1 MLRVREIR
9 SAKDPAFSGAHRLLR
24 RIFPRSEMMPRRAW
38 VQVLRER
45 TQGLWTD
52 LNWHLFVA
60 EQDGAVIGA
69 ASGSYLGN
77 VNVGVIGYVA
87 VDAAARAQGLG
98 PRLRRALVR
107 AFVRDARDVN
117 GTDLRAVVGEVH
129 ADNPWLRVLVSR
141 HHAIALD
148 FPYYQPALHRTEK
161 GVPLVMYYEPIGAR
175 RRSLPVGEVRQLL
188 YTMWRRAYRV
198 PSPLGNANFRR
209 MLRAL
214 NGRRRIGSR
223 LPMARTRRARHSV
236 S

>member
-1 MLRVREIR
+1 MIRVREIR
-9 SAKDPAFSGAHRLLR
+9 SAKDPAFAAAHALLR
-24 RIFPRSEMMPRRAW
+24 RIFPRSEMMPRRSW

-45 TQGLWTD
+45 EQGLWTD
-52 LNWHLFVA
+52 LNWHLIVA
-60 EQDGAVIGA
+60 QRDGVVIGA

-87 VDAAARAQGLG
+87 VDTAARASGLG

-107 AFVRDARDVN
+107 GFTRDARELN
-117 GTDLRAVVGEVH
+117 GTALRAVVGEVH

-141 HHAIALD
+141 HHALALD

-161 GVPLVMYYEPIGAR
+161 GVPLVMYFEPIGAR
-175 RRSLPVGEVRQLL
+175 RRWLPAGEVRRLL

-198 PSPLGNANFRR
+198 SNPLRDPNFRR

-214 NGRRRIGSR
+214 DGRRRIGAR
-223 LPMARTRRARHSV
+223 ALLPRTHRARHAIS
-236 S
+236 

>member
-1 MLRVREIR
+1 MIRVREIR
-9 SAKDPAFSGAHRLLR
+9 SARDPAFASAHAMLR
-24 RIFPRSEMMPRRAW
+24 RIFPKSEMMPRRAW

-45 TQGLWTD
+45 EQGLWTD

-60 EQDGAVIGA
+60 QRDGVVIGA

-87 VDAAARAQGLG
+87 VDSAARAAGLG

-107 AFVRDARDVN
+107 AFTRDARDVN
-117 GTDLRAVVGEVH
+117 GTALRAVVGEVH

-141 HHAIALD
+141 HHALALD

-161 GVPLVMYYEPIGAR
+161 GVPLVMYYEPIGTR
-175 RRSLPVGEVRQLL
+175 RRWLPAGEVRRLL

-198 PSPLGNANFRR
+198 PSPLKDANFRR

-214 NGRRRIGSR
+214 EGRRRIGPQPL
-223 LPMARTRRARHSV
+223 LPRTHRARHSI

>member
-1 MLRVREIR
+1 MIRVREIR
-9 SAKDPAFSGAHRLLR
+9 TSNDPAFAPAHRLLR
-24 RIFPRSEMMPRRAW
+24 RIFPRSEMMPRRTW

-45 TQGLWTD
+45 EQGLWTD

-60 EQDGAVIGA
+60 ERGGAVIGA

-77 VNVGVIGYVA
+77 VNVGVVGYVA
-87 VDAAARAQGLG
+87 VDAAARARGLG

-107 AFVRDARDVN
+107 AFTRDASDVN
-117 GTDLRAVVGEVH
+117 GTSLKAVVGEVH
-129 ADNPWLRVLVSR
+129 SYNPWLRVLVSR

-148 FPYYQPALHRTEK
+148 FPYFQPALHRTEQP
-161 GVPLVMYYEPIGAR
+161 VPLVMYYEPIGAR
-175 RRSLPVGEVRQLL
+175 RRWLTMGEVRRLL

-198 PSPLGNANFRR
+198 PSPLADPNFRR

-223 LPMARTRRARHSV
+223 IPVARTVRARHSI

>member
-1 MLRVREIR
+1 MIRVREIR
-9 SAKDPAFSGAHRLLR
+9 SSRDPAFAAAHALLR
-24 RIFPRSEMMPRRAW
+24 RIFPKSEMMPRRSW

-45 TQGLWTD
+45 EQGLWTD

-60 EQDGAVIGA
+60 LREGGVIGA

-87 VDAAARAQGLG
+87 VDAAARAAGFG

-107 AFVRDARDVN
+107 AFTRDARDVN
-117 GTDLRAVVGEVH
+117 GTTLRAVVGEVH

-141 HHAIALD
+141 HHALALD

-175 RRSLPVGEVRQLL
+175 RRWLSAGEVRRLL

-198 PSPLGNANFRR
+198 PSPLKDANFRR

-214 NGRRRIGSR
+214 DGRRRIGPR
-223 LPMARTRRARHSV
+223 VLLPRTHRDRHAIS
-236 S
+236 

>member
-1 MLRVREIR
+1 MIRVREIR
-9 SAKDPAFSGAHRLLR
+9 TAHDPAFNAAHRLLH
-24 RIFPRSEMMPRRAW
+24 RIFPRSEMMPRRGW

-45 TQGLWTD
+45 EQGLWTD
-52 LNWHLFVA
+52 LNWHLLVA
-60 EQDGAVIGA
+60 ERGGTVIGA

-77 VNVGVIGYVA
+77 VNVGVVGYVA
-87 VDAAARAQGLG
+87 VDAARRAAGLG

-107 AFVRDARDVN
+107 GFLRDARDLN
-117 GTDLRAVVGEVH
+117 GTTLRAVIGEVH
-129 ADNPWLRVLVSR
+129 ADNPWLRTLVTR

-148 FPYYQPALHRTEK
+148 FPYYQPALRRLEK
-161 GVPLVMYYEPIGAR
+161 GVPLVMYYEPMGAA
-175 RRSLPVGEVRQLL
+175 RRSLPVGELRRLL

-214 NGRRRIGSR
+214 KGRRRIGSR
-223 LPMARTRRARHSV
+223 PALARTRRQRHVV

>member
-1 MLRVREIR
+1 MIRVREIR
-9 SAKDPAFSGAHRLLR
+9 ESRDPAFDAAHGLLR

-45 TQGLWTD
+45 EQALWTD

-60 EQDGAVIGA
+60 ERGGRVIGA

-87 VDAAARAQGLG
+87 VDRAARAKGLG

-107 AFVRDARDVN
+107 GFRRDARDVH
-117 GTDLRAVVGEVH
+117 GADLRAVVGEVH
-129 ADNPWLRVLVSR
+129 DDNPWLRTLVSR
-141 HHAIALD
+141 HHALALD
-148 FPYYQPALHRTEK
+148 FPYYQPALHRSEP
-161 GVPLVMYYEPIGAR
+161 GVPLVMYYEP
-175 RRSLPVGEVRQLL
+175 VGVPRHWLSAAEVRRLL

-198 PSPLGNANFRR
+198 ASPLKDRNFRR

-214 NGRRRIGSR
+214 HGRRRIGVR
-223 LPMARTRRARHSV
+223 PVLPRTRRHRHSV

>member
-1 MLRVREIR
+1 MLRIREIR
-9 SAKDPAFSGAHRLLR
+9 TATDPAFDGAHRLLR
-24 RIFPRSEMMPRRAW
+24 RIFPRAEMLPRRGW

-45 TQGLWTD
+45 EQGLWTD

-60 EQDGAVIGA
+60 VRDGTVIGA

-87 VDAAARAQGLG
+87 VDARRRAKGLG
-98 PRLRRALVR
+98 PRLRRSLVH
-107 AFVRDARDVN
+107 AFERDARDVN
-117 GTDLRAVVGEVH
+117 GTSLQAVIGEVH
-129 ADNPWLRVLVSR
+129 ADNPWLRTLVTR

-161 GVPLVMYYEPIGAR
+161 GVPLVMYYEPRGAR
-175 RRSLPVGEVRQLL
+175 RRSLPVSELRRLL

-214 NGRRRIGSR
+214 KGRRRIGSR
-223 LPMARTRRARHSV
+223 TLLPRARPTHSGV

>member
-1 MLRVREIR
+1 MLRIREIR
-9 SAKDPAFSGAHRLLR
+9 TADDPAFNAAHRLLR
-24 RIFPRSEMMPRRAW
+24 RIFPRAEMMPRRGW

-45 TQGLWTD
+45 EQGLWTD

-60 EQDGAVIGA
+60 QRSGVTIGA

-77 VNVGVIGYVA
+77 VNVGVVGYVA
-87 VDAAARAQGLG
+87 VDARRRAKGLG

-107 AFVRDARDVN
+107 AFERDARDVN
-117 GTDLRAVVGEVH
+117 GATLRAVVGEVH
-129 ADNPWLRVLVSR
+129 AGNPWLRVLVTR

-148 FPYYQPALHRTEK
+148 FPYYQPALRHTEK

-175 RRSLPVGEVRQLL
+175 RRFLTVGELRRLL

-198 PSPLGNANFRR
+198 PSPLANANFRR

-214 NGRRRIGSR
+214 RGRRRIGSR
-223 LPMARTRRARHSV
+223 ALPPRAPRHQPAV
-236 S
+236 G

>member
-1 MLRVREIR
+1 MIRVREIR
-9 SAKDPAFSGAHRLLR
+9 SARDPAFGAAHALLR
-24 RIFPRSEMMPRRAW
+24 RIFPRAEMMPRRAW

-45 TQGLWTD
+45 EQGLWTD

-60 EQDGAVIGA
+60 QRDGRVIGA

-87 VDAAARAQGLG
+87 VDARARAKGLG

-107 AFVRDARDVN
+107 AFERDARDVN
-117 GTDLRAVVGEVH
+117 AADLRAVVGEVH

-141 HHAIALD
+141 HHALALD

-161 GVPLVMYYEPIGAR
+161 GVPLVMYYEPIGVR
-175 RRSLPVGEVRQLL
+175 RRWLSAGEVRRLL

-198 PSPLGNANFRR
+198 PSPLKDANFRR

-214 NGRRRIGSR
+214 DGRRRIGPR
-223 LPMARTRRARHSV
+223 APLAPVNRARRSV

>member
-1 MLRVREIR
+1 MIRVREIR
-9 SAKDPAFSGAHRLLR
+9 SAQDPSFTGAHRLLR

-38 VQVLRER
+38 IQVLRER
-45 TQGLWTD
+45 AQGLWTD

-60 EQDGAVIGA
+60 ERDGAVIGA

-77 VNVGVIGYVA
+77 INVGVVGYVA
-87 VDAAARAQGLG
+87 VDAAARARGLG

-107 AFVRDARDVN
+107 AFMRDARDVN
-117 GTDLRAVVGEVH
+117 GTELRAVVGEVH

-175 RRSLPVGEVRQLL
+175 RRSLPVGEVRRLL

-198 PSPLGNANFRR
+198 PSPLANANFRR

-223 LPMARTRRARHSV
+223 LPLARTRRERHSV